1 MTDRHH
7 RNAQTG
13 TETYSYPGAT
23 TTATDAAGKATSTTA
38 DALGRVLSASDGSSS
53 ASYKHTVLDG
63 LTEVTQTDSTSYSSA
78 KTQTR
83 TFLYSS
89 LGRLTSATNPEADSA
104 TTYTYFPNGTLK
116 TKTDPRGVV
125 TTYAYDRLNR
135 PVKKDYSATTPVTP
149 AVRYCYDGKKYD
161 LATDAC
167 VAASPSRTDFAVGAV
182 TDEAV
187 HSGGVLISRTEY
199 TAIDRLGRVTASK
212 QTTEGLT
219 AKAFSY
225 VYAAGGALQKVQYPS
240 LRWVS
245 YEVNGANRVKAVKN
259 GDTGSAYYLQN
270 ASYKPMGAMAA
281 ATFGLSTANQW
292 TESWEYN
299 SSQQAQKLR
308 VKKGAQTLLGLD
320 WIYSNTANYDSPTEL
335 WVDQGTD
342 NNGNLR
348 TEKLSPIGAG
358 SVDRNYGYDGANRVT
373 SYAETGK
380 SQTFGFDAFGNVWQT
395 SSTGVTAMPQ
405 NGPASYQLNTSGT
418 GVRNRIKD
426 AQHDAAGNLQQYLLA
441 GAQTASY
448 DAEGRVSQISGG
460 GVSATYTY
468 DAGGRRVKREVG
480 GSPTVYYVYGAGG
493 ELMAEY
499 GGAADAVATKYLV
512 TDHLGSTR
520 MVLDGAGDCKQRMD
534 YAPFGAQVPR
544 SGEACYTG
552 AATNGIPEF
561 TGKQRDGET
570 AGTSTPGLDYF
581 GARYMSAAQGRF
593 TSPDAPFADQHPEDP
608 QSWNLYAYARNNPLV
623 FVDPTGEAI
632 ELTGDQKERDELL
645 KRLQEATGDK
655 KGQYLYANKVDGKYY
670 VGIYANGK
678 DGKAGS
684 FSELGKAAGL
694 VGQVVGSDKVAALQL
709 VREGTGSP
717 AGPFKPD
724 NPAAT
729 FLDPGNPNR
738 TLSALLSDKAPAV
751 LPAEVMATGLPGR
764 TDHGLVAI
772 HELGHAFAKFHARD
786 RVYSGP
792 YDVQMSL
799 DFENAAR
806 RDKGMPLRLQ
816 HGKNVVPLPKP
827 PR

>member
-1 MTDRHH
+1 MQAAKHKTLFLAAMLILGIQPLAAHTH
-7 RNAQTG
+7 VAQNSRLGPDTF
-13 TETYSYPGAT
+13 
-23 TTATDAAGKATSTTA
+23 KTS
-38 DALGRVLSASDGSSS
+38 LHQQIELR
-53 ASYKHTVLDG
+53 
-63 LTEVTQTDSTSYSSA
+63 
-78 KTQTR
+78 
-83 TFLYSS
+83 SS
-89 LGRLTSATNPEADSA
+89 LKALEIDAS
-104 TTYTYFPNGTLK
+104 
-116 TKTDPRGVV
+116 
-125 TTYAYDRLNR
+125 
-135 PVKKDYSATTPVTP
+135 
-149 AVRYCYDGKKYD
+149 VRRTCVRSRSTGKERD
-161 LATDAC
+161 
-167 VAASPSRTDFAVGAV
+167 
-182 TDEAV
+182 
-187 HSGGVLISRTEY
+187 
-199 TAIDRLGRVTASK
+199 
-212 QTTEGLT
+212 
-219 AKAFSY
+219 
-225 VYAAGGALQKVQYPS
+225 
-240 LRWVS
+240 
-245 YEVNGANRVKAVKN
+245 
-259 GDTGSAYYLQN
+259 
-270 ASYKPMGAMAA
+270 
-281 ATFGLSTANQW
+281 
-292 TESWEYN
+292 
-299 SSQQAQKLR
+299 
-308 VKKGAQTLLGLD
+308 
-320 WIYSNTANYDSPTEL
+320 
-335 WVDQGTD
+335 
-342 NNGNLR
+342 
-348 TEKLSPIGAG
+348 
-358 SVDRNYGYDGANRVT
+358 
-373 SYAETGK
+373 AET
-380 SQTFGFDAFGNVWQT
+380 
-395 SSTGVTAMPQ
+395 
-405 NGPASYQLNTSGT
+405 
-418 GVRNRIKD
+418 
-426 AQHDAAGNLQQYLLA
+426 
-441 GAQTASY
+441 
-448 DAEGRVSQISGG
+448 
-460 GVSATYTY
+460 
-468 DAGGRRVKREVG
+468 
-480 GSPTVYYVYGAGG
+480 
-493 ELMAEY
+493 
-499 GGAADAVATKYLV
+499 
-512 TDHLGSTR
+512 
-520 MVLDGAGDCKQRMD
+520 
-534 YAPFGAQVPR
+534 
-544 SGEACYTG
+544 
-552 AATNGIPEF
+552 
-561 TGKQRDGET
+561 
-570 AGTSTPGLDYF
+570 GLDYF